1 MERKEQGSRT
11 GRLIQWVTG
20 KIKDNKKVNFGEFEG
35 NLLPVYDETLGD
47 NPWDETNLIDT
58 IIEKFARY
66 LVEEEQS
73 GDFENQGEVDFDDDN
88 ESVESTSEYVHQGPS
103 SIQGT
108 SSDNEEDSEE
118 GIKTEY
124 KERLKKMIKLLLKN
138 D

>member
-73 GDFENQGEVDFDDDN
+73 GDFENQGEVDFDDPLSQHLN
-88 ESVESTSEYVHQGPS
+88 TYIKVHHQFKALHP
-103 SIQGT
+103 IMKRT
-108 SSDNEEDSEE
+108 A
-118 GIKTEY
+118 K
-124 KERLKKMIKLLLKN
+124 KE
-138 D
+138 